1 MTQDTRKDPRGK
13 VLSMTVRYK
22 SATVE
27 EFIEHHSH
35 DVSSGGIFIKTSSP
49 YPPGTLLKFEIR
61 IQDEQTVLSGVGRVV
76 WKREPDAAASDS
88 PAGMGVKFIKIDDKS
103 KSLITRLVAAHGG
116 GPSAYDAGKPAD
128 EPAESEGGATADSA
142 KPAGPTK
149 AEIAKR
155 GGTLLGIGAIGGAK
169 PKLDAKAPPEPK
181 KEDAGGFFPS
191 TTPESEQPPPE
202 ERTVMRQAAE
212 LLKQALAEAGG
223 SLDDVGGPLG
233 KDALAAG
240 DKKTETKDAAKPA
253 ETAAT
258 AAKPADATKPVE
270 AAKPVETA
278 KPAETAKAAD
288 VAAPA
293 ATDDKPKESARS
305 LALAEQQDDEDED
318 EDDEDEAVEAKEPPK
333 AAAKAPVKV
342 DEKPKAAEVKPAAK
356 TATTKPAVATAT
368 ATAKPFGAQQQ
379 EEGGGG
385 RLLTILLVVAA
396 VGGALWLFF
405 GQKEPEA
412 PKPAPATN
420 QTSVVTPPTTPAP
433 PVMTAPTPET
443 QPTATAAP
451 TGTAGTAPTT
461 TGTSATTAA
470 PTGTAATTAAPTAT
484 AKPTA
489 APGDTAAPKATTT
502 PRAPKTTPKPKAPAD
517 DPYG

>member
-1 MTQDTRKDPRGK
+1 
-13 VLSMTVRYK
+13 MTVRYK

-155 GGTLLGIGAIGGAK
+155 GGTLLGIGAIGAGK

-240 DKKTETKDAAKPA
+240 DKKTETKDAAKPSD
-253 ETAAT
+253 TAKPAATATTTAT
-258 AAKPADATKPVE
+258 AAKPADAAKPVE
-270 AAKPVETA
+270 AAKPAETA
-278 KPAETAKAAD
+278 KPAEMAKAAD
-288 VAAPA
+288 EIAPA
-293 ATDDKPKESARS
+293 AADDKPKESARS
-305 LALAEQQDDEDED
+305 LALVEQQDDEDE
-318 EDDEDEAVEAKEPPK
+318 DEDEAVEAKEPPK
-333 AAAKAPVKV
+333 AAAKSPVKV

-356 TATTKPAVATAT
+356 TATTKPAVAT

-420 QTSVVTPPTTPAP
+420 QTSAVTPPTTPAP
-433 PVMTAPTPET
+433 PVMTAPTPEM

-461 TGTSATTAA
+461 TGTAATTAA

-484 AKPTA
+484 ARPTA

>member
-1 MTQDTRKDPRGK
+1 
-13 VLSMTVRYK
+13 MTVRYK

-103 KSLITRLVAAHGG
+103 KSLITRLVSAHGG
-116 GPSAYDAGKPAD
+116 GPSAYDAGKPVD
-128 EPAESEGGATADSA
+128 EPAESEGGAATADSA
-142 KPAGPTK
+142 GAKPAPTR

-155 GGTLLGIGAIGGAK
+155 GGTLLGIGAMGAAK
-169 PKLDAKAPPEPK
+169 PKLDAKPPEPK

-202 ERTVMRQAAE
+202 ERTVMRQAGE
-212 LLKQALAEAGG
+212 LLRQALAEAGG
-223 SLDDVGGPLG
+223 SLDDLGGPLG
-233 KDALAAG
+233 KDVLASS
-240 DKKTETKDAAKPA
+240 DKKTETKDAAKPVEA
-253 ETAAT
+253 AKPATAAAAAAAT
-258 AAKPADATKPVE
+258 KPATTEKEAAKPVDAPAAKPADT
-270 AAKPVETA
+270 AAKPVEVSKADGDAA
-278 KPAETAKAAD
+278 KIAAE
-288 VAAPA
+288 
-293 ATDDKPKESARS
+293 DKPKESARS
-305 LALAEQQDDEDED
+305 LALAEQQDDDDEDED
-318 EDDEDEAVEAKEPPK
+318 EDEEAVEAKEPPK
-333 AAAKAPVKV
+333 AAAAKSVVKV

-356 TATTKPAVATAT
+356 TAAKPAVAVAT
-368 ATAKPFGAQQQ
+368 AAPKPFGQQQQ

-405 GQKEPEA
+405 GQKEPE
-412 PKPAPATN
+412 PTKPAPVTN
-420 QTSVVTPPTTPAP
+420 QTGMVAPPTTPTP
-433 PVMTAPTPET
+433 PVVTAPTPEM
-443 QPTATAAP
+443 QPTGTLSPTATPTGTAGAAPTTTATAAP
-451 TGTAGTAPTT
+451 TGTAAP
-461 TGTSATTAA
+461 
-470 PTGTAATTAAPTAT
+470 TAAPTAT
-484 AKPTA
+484 AKPTS
-489 APGDTAAPKATTT
+489 APATT
-502 PRAPKTTPKPKAPAD
+502 PKTTTPKPATPKPKPPSE